1 MKAPAWLVS
10 LMVLTLLGG
19 CVLPPKLPPHATPL
33 AASQLGLDGSV
44 QARAA
49 DNWWQAYGDPQLND
63 LITKAFAANPR
74 LVDAEARVRLA
85 LSQVQADTAAS
96 HPGVTLDGTEVYQ
109 RFPKHDIIPPPFG
122 GGHFWRGQLALN
134 LNWDIDFFGRQAAVI
149 ARSSDLAHAAALNV
163 QVARDVLAGAMAQA
177 YVDLDRAWAESDIA
191 TRAEAQQ
198 QTILNLARSRVDA
211 GLDDQSRL
219 RDAEAGLAQAHL
231 ARLQTQAGIDL
242 AVHRLAAL
250 TGQGANAYADIK
262 RPQLDLAHAM
272 PLPDQLPM
280 DLLARRPDILAARAQ
295 VDAATQGQ
303 AAAKAA
309 FYPDINLS
317 AFAGF
322 GAIGLDNLFRRDDL
336 AYGIGPA
343 LHLPIF
349 ESGQLKAS
357 YRGAAAKVEIAIADY
372 NNTVL
377 QAVQQT
383 ADQLSLL
390 ASYKNQIAQS
400 AQSLAASEDAYR
412 IAQVRFRAGLSNQL
426 AVLATETAVLNAR
439 RNQINLIAAQA
450 VARVTLLLALGGS
463 FDPSTFAALPGA
475 SS

>member
-1 MKAPAWLVS
+1 M
-10 LMVLTLLGG
+10 TLAMLAG

-33 AASQLGLDGSV
+33 AASQVGLDGAS
-44 QARAA
+44 QARAPEG
-49 DNWWQAYGDPQLND
+49 WWQAYGDPQLD
-63 LITKAFAANPR
+63 ELIARAFAANPH
-74 LVDAEARVRLA
+74 LAEALARVRLA
-85 LSQVQADTAAS
+85 LSQVQSDTAAS

-122 GGHFWRGQLALN
+122 GGRYWRGQLALN

-149 ARSSDLAHAAALNV
+149 ARSAGLARAAALDV
-163 QVARDVLAGAMAQA
+163 QVARDILAGAMAQA
-177 YVDLDRAWAESDIA
+177 YVDLDRAWTESDIA
-191 TRAEAQQ
+191 AQAEAQQ
-198 QTILNLARSRVDA
+198 QSIHDLAMSRVDA

-219 RDAEAGLAQAHL
+219 RDAEAALAQAHL
-231 ARLQTQAGIDL
+231 ARLQAQAGIDL

-250 TGQGANAYADIK
+250 TGQGTAAYAGIK
-262 RPQLDLAHAM
+262 RPHLDLAQAL
-272 PLPDQLPM
+272 PLPEKLPI
-280 DLLARRPDILAARAQ
+280 DLLARRPDILAARAR

-322 GAIGLDNLFRRDDL
+322 GAIGLGNLFRSDDL

-343 LHLPIF
+343 LHLPVF
-349 ESGQLKAS
+349 ESGQLKAG
-357 YRGAAAKVEIAIADY
+357 YRGAAAKVDIAIADY

-377 QAVQQT
+377 QAVQQS

-390 ASYKNQIAQS
+390 ASYKNQIEQNTR
-400 AQSLAASEDAYR
+400 SLAASEDAYR
-412 IAQVRFRAGLSNQL
+412 IAQARYRAGLSNRL
-426 AVLATETAVLNAR
+426 AVLSAETAVLSAR
-439 RNQINLIAAQA
+439 REQVDLVAAQA

-463 FDPSTFAALPGA
+463 FDPSNIAALSGA